1 MTQPRVAITGI
12 GLVSSAGGSVSECWT
27 NITAGRSGIRRNT
40 LFDTSEML
48 TGWAGQVVTKLDQ
61 ETDRCYALATTA
73 FAEALDGV
81 LDLERVDRSRVG
93 LVVGSSLGAMAAL
106 ETVNRD
112 LVLTGELDERTAAS
126 SQLHCVADMLAE
138 TFGIRGPRVVTSN
151 ACAASAVAVSF
162 AAEWLWHNDA
172 DYVICGGVDPLAE
185 FSANGFTSLGALDPE
200 PCSPMSASTG
210 LTIGE
215 GAAFLVLERVQGAQ
229 QRGVS
234 VLAEFGGYG
243 LTCDGFHQ
251 TAPDPS
257 GDGAAKS
264 IREALRTAGLQA
276 QQIDYVNLHGTGTPT
291 NDSVEPKALRTLF
304 GTAELPPTSSTK
316 SMLGHTLGAAGAVE
330 LICAV
335 KSIETGTLPP
345 TINTRGLPAAA
356 GLDLVPDV
364 GRPGNPA
371 VVLSNSFAF
380 GGNNAS
386 LIITEPDN
394 RDPALSGAPSPGRT
408 VVVTGVGGV
417 VGSAGSGD
425 QIGTLIDRGAVAYD
439 SHEMVDRVGEVTFGR
454 ADLRTLTKGINPARA
469 RRMDPLSVLAA
480 AAVNDLYRRHG
491 KPSRQVAEETGVI
504 FGTGYGP
511 VTAMNQFHTG
521 VVKGGTAA
529 ANPLIFPNTVVN
541 AAAGHLAML
550 NRYRG
555 YTATIACGGTSS
567 VVALQLA
574 HRVIARGAAD
584 RIVVVIADEF
594 PEIALRTFAQL
605 PGNSRSGVARPGSPD
620 ADGAVFSEGAAAI
633 LLEAEDVARR
643 DGTPVLASVGGFGL
657 TGEPVGVN
665 RLGPD
670 GEAWSRS
677 FGVAMAEAGL
687 SASDVDVVYSA
698 APGRRSID
706 RLEERALRLAGLSG
720 TQRVAPKGFL
730 GETFGSAGALGL
742 VACLADTSRQESQT
756 VLLSSFAHGGSFA
769 TAVLRTV

>member
-1 MTQPRVAITGI
+1 MTQQRIAITGI

-27 NITAGRSGIRRNT
+27 NITAGHTGIRRNT
-40 LFDTSEML
+40 LFDTSDLL
-48 TGWAGQVVTKLDQ
+48 TDWAGQVLTKLDQ

-73 FAEALDGV
+73 FSEALDGV
-81 LDLERVDRSRVG
+81 LDLQQVEQQRVG
-93 LVVGSSLGAMAAL
+93 LVVGSSLGAMESL
-106 ETVNRD
+106 EAVNRK
-112 LVLTGELDERTAAS
+112 LLLTGDLDETTVS
-126 SQLHCVADMLAE
+126 GSQLHCVADMLAAS
-138 TFGIRGPRVVTSN
+138 FGIRGPRVVTSN

-185 FSANGFTSLGALDPE
+185 FSANGFTCLGALDPE

-210 LTIGE
+210 LTLGE
-215 GAAFLVLERVQGAQ
+215 GAAFLVLERVEQAKR
-229 QRGVS
+229 RGVK

-276 QQIDYVNLHGTGTPT
+276 EQIDYVNLHGTGTPT

-304 GTAELPPTSSTK
+304 GTAELPPASSTK

-345 TINTRGLPAAA
+345 TINTRGLAPAA
-356 GLDLVPDV
+356 GLDIVPDV
-364 GRPGNPA
+364 GRPGHPA

-386 LIITEPDN
+386 LIITEPDH
-394 RDPALSGAPSPGRT
+394 RDSAPSGEPSPGRA

-417 VGSAGSGD
+417 AGSASTGE
-425 QIGTLIDRGAVAYD
+425 QIRALIDEGAIAYGAR
-439 SHEMVDRVGEVTFGR
+439 EEVVGTGEVSVGR
-454 ADLRTLTKGINPARA
+454 ADIRALTKGINPARA

-491 KPSRQVAEETGVI
+491 KPSRQAAEETGII

-511 VTAMNQFHTG
+511 ITAMKQFHTSI
-521 VVKGGTAA
+521 VEGGTAA
-529 ANPLIFPNTVVN
+529 ANPLVFPNTVVN

-584 RIVVVIADEF
+584 RIMVVIADEF
-594 PEIALRTFAQL
+594 PEIALRAFSQL
-605 PGNSRSGVARPGSPD
+605 PDSSRSGVARPGRPD
-620 ADGAVFSEGAAAI
+620 ADGAVLSEGAAAI
-633 LLEAEDVARR
+633 LLEAREVALQ
-643 DGTPVLASVGGFGL
+643 DGTPVLASLEGFGL
-657 TGEPVGVN
+657 TGEPVGIG
-665 RLGPD
+665 RLGAD

-677 FGVAMAEAGL
+677 FEVAMGEAGL
-687 SASDVDVVYSA
+687 AASDVDVVYCA
-698 APGRRSID
+698 ASGRRSAD
-706 RLEERALRLAGLSG
+706 RLEDRALRQAGLAA

-730 GETFGSAGALGL
+730 GETFGSAGGLGL
-742 VACLADTSRQESQT
+742 VACLADTSRQQPQT

-769 TAVLRTV
+769 AAVLRTA

>member
-1 MTQPRVAITGI
+1 M
-12 GLVSSAGGSVSECWT
+12 
-27 NITAGRSGIRRNT
+27 
-40 LFDTSEML
+40 
-48 TGWAGQVVTKLDQ
+48 
-61 ETDRCYALATTA
+61 
-73 FAEALDGV
+73 
-81 LDLERVDRSRVG
+81 
-93 LVVGSSLGAMAAL
+93 
-106 ETVNRD
+106 
-112 LVLTGELDERTAAS
+112 
-126 SQLHCVADMLAE
+126 
-138 TFGIRGPRVVTSN
+138 
-151 ACAASAVAVSF
+151 
-162 AAEWLWHNDA
+162 
-172 DYVICGGVDPLAE
+172 
-185 FSANGFTSLGALDPE
+185 
-200 PCSPMSASTG
+200 
-210 LTIGE
+210 
-215 GAAFLVLERVQGAQ
+215 
-229 QRGVS
+229 
-234 VLAEFGGYG
+234 
-243 LTCDGFHQ
+243 TCDGFHQ

-276 QQIDYVNLHGTGTPT
+276 QHIDYVNLHGTGTPT

-304 GTAELPPTSSTK
+304 GDAELPPASSTK

-335 KSIETGTLPP
+335 KSIETGLLPP
-345 TINTRGLPAAA
+345 TINTRGLAPAA

-364 GRPGNPA
+364 GRLGHPA

-386 LIITEPDN
+386 LIITEPDY
-394 RDPALSGAPSPGRT
+394 RHAAPPGEASPGRT

-417 VGSAGSGD
+417 VGSASNSD
-425 QIGTLIDRGAVAYD
+425 QIRALIDEGAVAYGA
-439 SHEMVDRVGEVTFGR
+439 HENVDLFGDMAFGR
-454 ADLRTLTKGINPARA
+454 ADLRTLTKGINPARS

-480 AAVNDLYRRHG
+480 AAVNDLHRRHG

-511 VTAMNQFHTG
+511 ITAMKQFHTE
-521 VVKGGTAA
+521 VVRGGTAA

-584 RIVVVIADEF
+584 RIMVVIADEF
-594 PEIALRTFAQL
+594 PEIALRAFAQL
-605 PGNSRSGVARPGSPD
+605 PGSSRSGIARPGQPD

-633 LLEAEDVARR
+633 LLEAQDVAIRE
-643 DGTPVLASVGGFGL
+643 GTPVLASLDGFGL
-657 TGEPVGVN
+657 TGEPVGIS
-665 RLGPD
+665 RLGTD

-677 FGVAMAEAGL
+677 FSVAMSEAGL
-687 SASDVDVVYSA
+687 CSSDVDVVYSA

-706 RLEERALRLAGLSG
+706 RLEERALRRVGLSG
-720 TQRVAPKGFL
+720 TERVAPKGSL
-730 GETFGSAGALGL
+730 GETSGSAGALGI
-742 VACLADTSRQESQT
+742 VACLADMSRRQSQT

-769 TAVLRTV
+769 TAVLRTA